1 MRRQGLRVWAA
12 VSLIALCVAVAPVEG
27 TISEPRRC
35 VVYYRCRTLLANRK
49 VRIFQETPRPPREPI
64 NYLKTFALWRR
75 TGRLTPLG
83 DRVEEESRE
92 PELRRMTLSGQYL
105 AYTLV
110 GSAAF
115 RNESSEGL
123 TWQIRR
129 LNIRTGRSEKVRR
142 EYKCVAAD
150 QSEDWDAPGV
160 TDLLVT
166 PNGTMAWIFGS
177 YYEFPT
183 NYRVCEL
190 PPGTP
195 SPILLAN
202 SQTITPKSLAIASNR
217 LSWRENGIPRSAPL
231 PHTSRPQHQTS

>member
-1 MRRQGLRVWAA
+1 MRRQGPGVWAA
-12 VSLIALCVAVAPVEG
+12 VLCIALCPAVAPAEG

-35 VVYYRCRTLLANRK
+35 VVYYRCRTLLVTRQ

-64 NYLKTFALWRR
+64 NYLKTFAVWLR
-75 TGRLTPLG
+75 TGRLTPLD

-92 PELRRMTLSGQYL
+92 PELRRMTLSGRYL
-105 AYTLV
+105 AYALV
-110 GSAAF
+110 GSAVF

-129 LNIRTGRSEKVRR
+129 LNIRTGTSEKIRR
-142 EYKCVAAD
+142 EHKCVAAD
-150 QSEDWDAPGV
+150 ESENWNAPGV

-177 YYEFPT
+177 YYESPA

-190 PPGTP
+190 PPGSS

-202 SQTITPKSLAIASNR
+202 SQTITPKSLAIATNR
-217 LSWRENGIPRSAPL
+217 LSWLENGIPRSAPL
-231 PHTSRPQHQTS
+231 PHSSRPQH